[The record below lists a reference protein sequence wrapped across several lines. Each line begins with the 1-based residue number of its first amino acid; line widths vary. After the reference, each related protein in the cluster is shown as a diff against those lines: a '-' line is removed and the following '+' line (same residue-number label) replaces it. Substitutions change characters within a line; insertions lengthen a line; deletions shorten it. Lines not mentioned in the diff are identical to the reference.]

1 MGSRDETQ
9 LTSVF
14 YPNHKPTVR
23 TTNLQHSQPSFTD
36 AKSPIR
42 KVTTR
47 LAICLA
53 IGVTG
58 TSVAEERELFDFYEI
73 DTGKAEHQTVLTGSF
88 LNPGNVELAVI
99 SAGAHVT
106 PNVTIFRLEGDEW
119 LTGRDWTLDGDVLF
133 VDQLNVAGRDY
144 ILTYRPGTFSRID
157 MATGTENALVDI
169 MAPFDGSTDA
179 AIPRLNVV
187 HDLNQDGRDDIV
199 MPTTEGFWVSTQLL
213 DGTFSDPVEIGPR
226 EPQLDANAYG
236 DERSYGDVGINA
248 QTLPWYLTRVHQL
261 DYDLDG
267 RTDLAF
273 WNESHFEI
281 HRQDTSGQ
289 FIEEPVTVTTDVP
302 FDFDGSYALAFQ
314 FSDRSVASLLLGLGG
329 RFEYTILQGFPDL
342 NRDGIADLVTL
353 TFSGRRIFS
362 LRGRYDVHFG
372 RATPQ
377 GIEFSESPDT
387 SARTPG
393 PAGGE
398 AWGYAS
404 QRYVDFDGDGLTD
417 LTMGSV
423 NTGLGGMAR
432 AMIGNSISMNLAVYR
447 LEDDAFHRRPD
458 VTKKIQTPFA
468 PFTKRGV
475 LFPTVLSGDV
485 NGDGRMDL
493 LAVERWDELSVYLG
507 KNSPQLLTDE
517 PINLVVEAPTDERFA
532 KVRDL
537 DGNGKDDVFIQYPS
551 ATEANRVV
559 VLMAQ

>member
-1 MGSRDETQ
+1 MFAAA
-9 LTSVF
+9 SV
-14 YPNHKPTVR
+14 
-23 TTNLQHSQPSFTD
+23 TNS
-36 AKSPIR
+36 
-42 KVTTR
+42 
-47 LAICLA
+47 AI
-53 IGVTG
+53 
-58 TSVAEERELFDFYEI
+58 AEESDLFDFYEI

-88 LNPGNVELAVI
+88 VASGNVELAVI
-99 SAGAHVT
+99 SSGEHIA
-106 PNVTIFRLEGDEW
+106 PNVTIFRLEGDQW
-119 LTGRDWTLDGDVLF
+119 VADRNWSLDDDILF
-133 VDQLNVAGRDY
+133 VDRLNLAGRDHL
-144 ILTYRPGTFSRID
+144 LTYRLGRFSRID
-157 MATGTENALVDI
+157 LATNVEEELVEIATDFSGTADE
-169 MAPFDGSTDA
+169 G
-179 AIPRLNVV
+179 IPRLKVIR
-187 HDLNQDGRDDIV
+187 DLNGDGLDDIV
-199 MPTTEGFWVSTQLL
+199 MPEREGFWVSVQRP
-213 DGTFSDPVEIGPR
+213 DGAFSASRKIGPP
-226 EPQLDANAYG
+226 EPQLDAKAYG
-236 DERSYGDVGINA
+236 DEKSYREVGINA
-248 QTLPWYLTRVHQL
+248 QTLPWYLSRVHQL

-281 HRQDTSGQ
+281 YRQDPAGY
-289 FIEEPVTVTTDVP
+289 FVEEAITFAIDVP

-314 FSDRSVASLLLGLGG
+314 FSERSVASLLLGLGG

-372 RATPQ
+372 RATPH
-377 GIEFSESPDT
+377 GIGFSQSPDT

-404 QRYVDFDGDGLTD
+404 QRYVDFDGDGMTD

-447 LEDDAFHRRPD
+447 LEDGTFRSRPD
-458 VTKKIQTPFA
+458 ITKKIRTPFA

-507 KNSPQLLTDE
+507 ENSPQLLTDE
-517 PINLVVEAPTDERFA
+517 PVRLAVEVPTDERFA
-532 KVRDL
+532 KVGDL
-537 DGNGKDDVFIQYPS
+537 DGDGRDDVYIQYPS
-551 ATEANRVV
+551 KSEANRLV
-559 VLMAQ
+559 VLMAR

>member
-1 MGSRDETQ
+1 MTFLRSLGS
-9 LTSVF
+9 VIA
-14 YPNHKPTVR
+14 VCI
-23 TTNLQHSQPSFTD
+23 
-36 AKSPIR
+36 AG
-42 KVTTR
+42 
-47 LAICLA
+47 
-53 IGVTG
+53 IGV
-58 TSVAEERELFDFYEI
+58 AQEQELFQIYEL
-73 DTGKAEHQTVLTGSF
+73 DTGEAEHQTLLTGSF
-88 LNPGNVELAVI
+88 IESDNFEFAVI
-99 SAGAHVT
+99 STGEHVEPT
-106 PNVTIFRLEGDEW
+106 VTTFRLEGDQW
-119 LTGRDWTLDGDVLF
+119 VDDRHYSLDDDVLF
-133 VDQLNVAGRDY
+133 VDQLNVAERDQLLVFRKGR
-144 ILTYRPGTFSRID
+144 FSRFD
-157 MATGTENALVDI
+157 LATGAEVALVDVA
-169 MAPFDGSTDA
+169 APFDKA
-179 AIPRLNVV
+179 AEGGIPRISVV
-187 HDLNQDGRDDIV
+187 HDLNKDGLDDIV
-199 MPTTEGFWVSTQLL
+199 MPTTEGFWVSTQHQ
-213 DGTFSDPVEIGPR
+213 DGSFSSTVEIGPR

-248 QTLPWYLTRVHQL
+248 QTLPWYLSRVHQL

-281 HRQDTSGQ
+281 YRQTPSGR
-289 FIEEPVTVTTDVP
+289 FMEEPISYNTDVP

-372 RATPQ
+372 SSTPQ
-377 GIEFSESPDT
+377 GIAFSAVPDT

-404 QRYVDFDGDGLTD
+404 QRYVDFDGDGMTD

-432 AMIGNSISMNLAVYR
+432 AMIGNSIAMDLAVFR
-447 LEDDAFHRRPD
+447 LDDGAFHRQPD
-458 VTKKIQTPFA
+458 VTKRIRPPFA

-507 KNSPQLLTDE
+507 IDDPQLLADE
-517 PINLVVEAPTDERFA
+517 PVNLAVEVPTDERFA

-537 DGNGKDDVFIQYPS
+537 DGDGRDDVYIQYPS
-551 ATEANRVV
+551 ATETNRLV